1 MKSRFIHVVNLWV
14 ISLIAAISI
23 LSHGGFADEKS
34 ECERKTI
41 SMLMSPDDYRIVFV
55 HEETCSGE
63 GFATTGI
70 TDIVQ
75 LVQPGKESNHQN
87 DIFAVE
93 EHVNPLNRP
102 MTQWLGPQKLQITV
116 PNRSLIGLKK
126 RRYEDVEIVI
136 KYDPDDPAE
145 RARFL
150 KKLGLSPD

>member
-1 MKSRFIHVVNLWV
+1 MKSRFIYSVNLWV
-14 ISLIAAISI
+14 ISLVAAIPI

-41 SMLMSPDDYRIVFV
+41 SMLMSPDDSWIVLV
-55 HEETCSGE
+55 HEDTCSG
-63 GFATTGI
+63 GDFATTGI
-70 TDIVQ
+70 TDTVQ
-75 LVQPGKESNHQN
+75 LLRPGEESKHQN

-93 EHVNPLNRP
+93 EHGNPLNRP
-102 MTQWLGPQKLQITV
+102 MTRWLGPQKLQITI

-150 KKLGLSPD
+150 KELGLSPD